1 MQWLSLL
8 GVTTT
13 RATPVIS
20 AVGGFV
26 DGLLG
31 VTTTTTTEAPC
42 SGQIG
47 GQFRV
52 NDILY
57 IQIIYTGHFIL
68 NNSILNL
75 S

>member
-1 MQWLSLL
+1 MTLQWLNLL

-42 SGQIG
+42 SGQIIHRP
-47 GQFRV
+47 F
-52 NDILY
+52 
-57 IQIIYTGHFIL
+57 
-68 NNSILNL
+68 
-75 S
+75 